1 MLINKKIKLS
11 NKYLYEGRSRI
22 LFLNTR
28 CLRELYNVDLKR
40 NTKNSFWE
48 DHVSCFWTPLV
59 WGKCPFGAMLT
70 STTLL
75 TYTCK
80 QTRIKLISN
89 PLLREVKWNNQLSDD
104 SLKLSAV
111 VNIWMVHHKVFEEW
125 IKFWESNQFQTFAK
139 KEAKRSC
146 SQKESKEK
154 LSLIRLHLT
163 LTAGAAAKY
172 KSLLPRCIKTWR
184 RRTTSKPIHYWRKI
198 NSSAPIH

>member
-1 MLINKKIKLS
+1 M
-11 NKYLYEGRSRI
+11 YEGRSRI

-104 SLKLSAV
+104 SSKLSAV
-111 VNIWMVHHKVFEEW
+111 VNIWMVHHMIFEEW
-125 IKFWESNQFQTFAK
+125 IKKIERAINF
-139 KEAKRSC
+139 R
-146 SQKESKEK
+146 
-154 LSLIRLHLT
+154 
-163 LTAGAAAKY
+163 
-172 KSLLPRCIKTWR
+172 SLLKRGPARKKK
-184 RRTTSKPIHYWRKI
+184 SKDS
-198 NSSAPIH
+198 NSDFIWHWQQEQPPSIRVSWKP

>member
-1 MLINKKIKLS
+1 M
-11 NKYLYEGRSRI
+11 YEGRSRI

-104 SLKLSAV
+104 SSKLSAV
-111 VNIWMVHHKVFEEW
+111 VNIWMVHHKIFEEW
-125 IKFWESNQFQTFAK
+125 IKKNWESNQFQIFAK
-139 KEAKRSC
+139 KRSC
-146 SQKESKEK
+146 SQKKVQRFE
-154 LSLIRLHLT
+154 LRLHLT
-163 LTAGAAAKY
+163 LTAGAATKY
-172 KSLLPRCIKTWR
+172 KSLLKTLR
-184 RRTTSKPIHYWRKI
+184 TSKPIH
-198 NSSAPIH
+198 